1 MLAFSPPFLITD
13 LFQLKYEDKWLGMY
27 ELAKISINNRGNEI
41 RSSERRSR
49 EGPNEAV
56 IRNESENDVLRERVV
71 NEGSA

>member
-1 MLAFSPPFLITD
+1 
-13 LFQLKYEDKWLGMY
+13 MY